1 MAFSAT
7 DAAFEGFRLVRRN
20 PMALVIWSALYLILS
35 LASLYA
41 SAASLGGMVAMNE
54 LIEGMEA
61 SPPANFQDM
70 FPVFEAYGQAMSH
83 TLWLMPISLAV
94 GSVIHAAV
102 ARGVLTPED
111 KAFGYVRFGMDE
123 VRVLV
128 VSIVITLAAIL
139 IYCLAIAV
147 VIAIGAVAIATE
159 QAWMGLVVVL
169 AIFAAVALMVW
180 LAVRWS
186 LAIPIVVAEKRFAFF
201 DSFALTR
208 GRFWPLLGMAIIAGL
223 LSVVIWFLSMIV
235 VMPVSMMSGMGMMSA
250 MGAST
255 DPSAMLEAFDPTSP
269 WMIATAVLNAII
281 YALMV
286 GVVYAPFS
294 AAYRGIAGSRSGAA
308 AAE

>member
-20 PMALVIWSALYLILS
+20 PMALVVWSALYLILS

-54 LIEGMEA
+54 MLEGMEA

-83 TLWLMPISLAV
+83 TLWLMPISLVV
-94 GSVIHAAV
+94 GSVIYAAV

-128 VSIVITLAAIL
+128 VSIVVTLAAVL

-147 VIAIGAVAIATE
+147 VVALGVVAVATE
-159 QAWMGLVVVL
+159 QAWMGLLVVI
-169 AIFAAVALMVW
+169 AIVAAIALMVW

-255 DPSAMLEAFDPTSP
+255 DPSAMLEAFDPTNP

-281 YALMV
+281 YGLMV
-286 GVVYAPFS
+286 GVVYAPFG
-294 AAYRGIAGSRSGAA
+294 AAYRDIVASRSGGAA
-308 AAE
+308 SE

>member
-20 PMALVIWSALYLILS
+20 PMALVVWSALYLILS

-41 SAASLGGMVAMNE
+41 SAESLSGMVAMNE
-54 LIEGMEA
+54 MIEGMEA
-61 SPPANFQDM
+61 SPPASFQDM
-70 FPVFEAYGQAMSH
+70 IPVFDAYGQAMSH
-83 TLWLMPISLAV
+83 TLWLMPISLLV
-94 GSVIHAAV
+94 GSVIYAAV

-128 VSIVITLAAIL
+128 VSIVVTLAAIL

-159 QAWMGLVVVL
+159 QAWMGLIVVV
-169 AIFAAVALMVW
+169 AIFAAIALMIW

-201 DSFALTR
+201 DSFALTK

-223 LSVVIWFLSMIV
+223 LSIVIWFLSMIV

-255 DPSAMLEAFDPTSP
+255 DPSAMLEAFDPTNP

-281 YALMV
+281 YGLMV
-286 GVVYAPFS
+286 GVVYAPFG
-294 AAYRGIAGSRSGAA
+294 AAYRDIVASTRGAA
-308 AAE
+308 ASD

>member
-54 LIEGMEA
+54 LMEGMEA

-294 AAYRGIAGSRSGAA
+294 AAYRGIAGSRPGAA

>member
-20 PMALVIWSALYLILS
+20 PMALVVWSALYLIMS

-54 LIEGMEA
+54 MIEGMEA

-70 FPVFEAYGQAMSH
+70 FPILEAYGQAMSH
-83 TLWLMPISLAV
+83 TLWLMPISLVV
-94 GSVIHAAV
+94 GSVIYAAV
-102 ARGVLTPED
+102 ARGVLTPAD

-128 VSIVITLAAIL
+128 VSIVITLAAVL

-147 VIAIGAVAIATE
+147 VVALVVVAIATE
-159 QAWMGLVVVL
+159 QAWMGLVVVVAL
-169 AIFAAVALMVW
+169 FAAVALMIW

-201 DSFALTR
+201 DSFAMTK

-255 DPSAMLEAFDPTSP
+255 DPSAMLEAFDPTNP
-269 WMIATAVLNAII
+269 WMIVSAVLNAII
-281 YALMV
+281 YGLMV
-286 GVVYAPFS
+286 GVVYAPFG
-294 AAYRGIAGSRSGAA
+294 AAYRDIVGSRSVGAA
-308 AAE
+308 SE

>member
-20 PMALVIWSALYLILS
+20 PMALVVWSALYLILS

-54 LIEGMEA
+54 MLEGMEA

-83 TLWLMPISLAV
+83 TLWLMPISLVV
-94 GSVIHAAV
+94 GSVIYAAV

-128 VSIVITLAAIL
+128 VSIVVTLAAVL

-147 VIAIGAVAIATE
+147 VVALGVVAVATE
-159 QAWMGLVVVL
+159 QAWMGLLVVI
-169 AIFAAVALMVW
+169 AIVAAIALMVW

-255 DPSAMLEAFDPTSP
+255 DTSAMLEAFDPTNP

-281 YALMV
+281 YGLIV
-286 GVVYAPFS
+286 GVVYAPFG
-294 AAYRGIAGSRSGAA
+294 AAYRDIVASRSGGAA
-308 AAE
+308 SE

>member
-20 PMALVIWSALYLILS
+20 PMALVVWSALYLILS

-61 SPPANFQDM
+61 SPPASFEDM

-83 TLWLMPISLAV
+83 TLWLMPISLLV

-128 VSIVITLAAIL
+128 VSIVVTLAAIL

-159 QAWMGLVVVL
+159 QAWMGLIVVV
-169 AIFAAVALMVW
+169 AIFAAIALMIW

-201 DSFALTR
+201 DSFARTK

-235 VMPVSMMSGMGMMSA
+235 AMPVSMMSGMGMMSA

-255 DPSAMLEAFDPTSP
+255 DPSAMLEAFDPTNP
-269 WMIATAVLNAII
+269 WMIATAVLNAVI
-281 YALMV
+281 YGLMV

-294 AAYRGIAGSRSGAA
+294 AAYRDIVGSTRAPAA
-308 AAE
+308 SE

>member
-123 VRVLV
+123 VRVLL

-159 QAWMGLVVVL
+159 QAWMGLVVVF

-294 AAYRGIAGSRSGAA
+294 AAYRGIAGSRPGSAA
-308 AAE
+308 SE

>member
-294 AAYRGIAGSRSGAA
+294 AAYRGIAGSRPGAA

>member
-1 MAFSAT
+1 
-7 DAAFEGFRLVRRN
+7 
-20 PMALVIWSALYLILS
+20 
-35 LASLYA
+35 
-41 SAASLGGMVAMNE
+41 
-54 LIEGMEA
+54 
-61 SPPANFQDM
+61 M

-123 VRVLV
+123 VRVLL

-294 AAYRGIAGSRSGAA
+294 AAYRGIAGSRPGAA

>member
-294 AAYRGIAGSRSGAA
+294 AAYRGIAGSRSGTA

>member
-294 AAYRGIAGSRSGAA
+294 AAYRGIAGSRPGSAA
-308 AAE
+308 SE

>member
-20 PMALVIWSALYLILS
+20 PMALVVWSALYLILS

-54 LIEGMEA
+54 MLEGMEA

-83 TLWLMPISLAV
+83 TLWLMPISLVV
-94 GSVIHAAV
+94 GSVIYAAV

-128 VSIVITLAAIL
+128 VSIVVTLAAVL

-147 VIAIGAVAIATE
+147 VVALGVVAVATE
-159 QAWMGLVVVL
+159 QAWMGLLVVI
-169 AIFAAVALMVW
+169 AIVAAIALMVW

-235 VMPVSMMSGMGMMSA
+235 VMPVSMMSGLGMMSA

-255 DPSAMLEAFDPTSP
+255 DPSAMLEAFDPTNP

-281 YALMV
+281 YGLMV
-286 GVVYAPFS
+286 GVVYAPFG
-294 AAYRGIAGSRSGAA
+294 AAYRDIVASRSGGAA
-308 AAE
+308 SE